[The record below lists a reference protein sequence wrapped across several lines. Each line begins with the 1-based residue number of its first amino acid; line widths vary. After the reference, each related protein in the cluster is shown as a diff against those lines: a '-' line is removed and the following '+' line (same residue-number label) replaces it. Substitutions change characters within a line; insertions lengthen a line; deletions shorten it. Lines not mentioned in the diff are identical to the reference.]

1 MGNKYIVN
9 GTRCYKIVLNI
20 YIYIYIYIINTL
32 YRIVPSNYHSY
43 DQPGFDAI
51 PSHLVLRP
59 KLDVHRMCVQ
69 IKISHI
75 QPEL

>member
-20 YIYIYIYIINTL
+20 YIYITNTL
-32 YRIVPSNYHSY
+32 YRIVPSYYHSY

-59 KLDVHRMCVQ
+59 KLDAHRMCVQ

-75 QPEL
+75 QLEL